1 MILTAGNTLEPCT
14 TIIRKL
20 DYEGLKTQGL
30 VVHAAK
36 HPNVF
41 RRSYG
46 TRVEGE
52 RSTTRFSSS
61 YRQENKG
68 GNPEY
73 L

>member
-41 RRSYG
+41 RRPYG
-46 TRVEGE
+46 T
-52 RSTTRFSSS
+52 
-61 YRQENKG
+61 
-68 GNPEY
+68 
-73 L
+73 